1 LKKKSVLKRDNLN
14 NLVRGTTFFQHSGIA
29 ITFVFMPIIASGV
42 AESIFEIGI
51 IVAAFAF
58 AQILTETYFGRMS
71 DRKAKRLLF
80 IRVGFILCA
89 LTFGLHYFA
98 DNTTYLIIARIGAGI
113 ASGIMI
119 PPMLAYAYEAG
130 KGKSKVASVISFH
143 ALGWLAGI
151 VAAGIANDEKL
162 IFVVSSGFFI
172 IGFLLSLRLPKLQT
186 EKIIGKG
193 IIKKIIVKNKFLFS
207 SLLIRHIGAA
217 AAWTVLPIMLME
229 YFGAELYQVS
239 IVYVAN
245 TLTAFLVMNLMSKRI
260 QIQNITKYKI
270 GIGMTVIVFVGLALI
285 TDWWMAWPF
294 MAIVGCSW
302 AFLFIGGNFHL
313 MENNPRSTSTAIFS
327 STLAI
332 STVIGPVIAGA
343 IAYYTDYTVVMYF
356 SIIVTLFAFII
367 SSKMK
372 SEKPNEVPI

>member
-1 LKKKSVLKRDNLN
+1 MSQKVSLS
-14 NLVRGTTFFQHSGIA
+14 NLVRGSTFFQHSGIA

-42 AESIFEIGI
+42 ADTVFEIGI

-98 DNTTYLIIARIGAGI
+98 DNTTYLLIARIGAGI
-113 ASGIMI
+113 SSGIMI

-151 VAAGIANDEKL
+151 VAAGFANDERL
-162 IFVVSSGFFI
+162 IFLISSGFFI
-172 IGFLLSLRLPKLQT
+172 IGFLISLKLPKLQT
-186 EKIIGKG
+186 AKIVGKG

-207 SLLIRHIGAA
+207 SLLIRHVGAA

-245 TLTAFLVMNLMSKRI
+245 TLTAFLVMNLMSNKI
-260 QIQNITKYKI
+260 QIKNITKFKI
-270 GIGMTVIVFVGLALI
+270 GIGMTVIVFVGLSMI
-285 TDWWMAWPF
+285 TDWWMAMPF

-343 IAYYTDYTVVMYF
+343 IAYYTDYTIVMYF
-356 SIIVTLFAFII
+356 SIIVSLSAFII
-367 SSKMK
+367 SSRMK

>member
-1 LKKKSVLKRDNLN
+1 MSLS
-14 NLVRGTTFFQHSGIA
+14 NLVRGSTFFQHSGIA

-42 AESIFEIGI
+42 AESVFEIGI

-98 DNTTYLIIARIGAGI
+98 DNTTYLLIARIGAGI
-113 ASGIMI
+113 SSGIMI

-151 VAAGIANDEKL
+151 VAAGFANDERL
-162 IFVVSSGFFI
+162 IFVISSGFFI
-172 IGFLLSLRLPKLQT
+172 IGFLISLKLPKFQT
-186 EKIIGKG
+186 TKIVGKG

-217 AAWTVLPIMLME
+217 AAWTILPIMLME

-270 GIGMTVIVFVGLALI
+270 GIGMTVIVFVGLSMI
-285 TDWWMAWPF
+285 TDWWMAMPF

-327 STLAI
+327 STLAF

-343 IAYYTDYTVVMYF
+343 IAYYTDYTIVMYF
-356 SIIVTLFAFII
+356 SIIVSLSAFII
-367 SSKMK
+367 SSRMK

>member
-1 LKKKSVLKRDNLN
+1 MSQKVSLS
-14 NLVRGTTFFQHSGIA
+14 NLVLGSTFFQHSGIA

-42 AESIFEIGI
+42 ADTVFEIGI

-98 DNTTYLIIARIGAGI
+98 DNTTYLLIARIGAGI
-113 ASGIMI
+113 SSGIMI

-151 VAAGIANDEKL
+151 VAAGFANDERL
-162 IFVVSSGFFI
+162 IFLISSGFFI
-172 IGFLLSLRLPKLQT
+172 IGFLISLKLPKLQT
-186 EKIIGKG
+186 AKIVGKG

-207 SLLIRHIGAA
+207 SLLIRHVGAA
-217 AAWTVLPIMLME
+217 AAWTILPIMLME
-229 YFGAELYQVS
+229 YYGAELYQVS

-245 TLTAFLVMNLMSKRI
+245 TLTAFLVMNLMSNKI
-260 QIQNITKYKI
+260 QIKNITKFKI
-270 GIGMTVIVFVGLALI
+270 GIGMTVIVFVGLSMI
-285 TDWWMAWPF
+285 TDWWMAMPF

-343 IAYYTDYTVVMYF
+343 IAYYTDYTIVMYF
-356 SIIVTLFAFII
+356 SIIVTLLAFII
-367 SSKMK
+367 SSKMQ

>member
-1 LKKKSVLKRDNLN
+1 MLQRDNLN
-14 NLVRGTTFFQHSGIA
+14 NLVRGATFFQHSGIA
-29 ITFVFMPIIASGV
+29 ITFVFMPIIASLV
-42 AESIFEIGI
+42 AKSVFEIGI
-51 IVAAFAF
+51 IVASFAF

-89 LTFGLHYFA
+89 ITFGLHYFA
-98 DNTTYLIIARIGAGI
+98 DNTTYLIIARLGAGI

-151 VAAGIANDEKL
+151 VAAGLANDEKL
-162 IFVVSSGFFI
+162 IFIVSSCFFI
-172 IGFLLSLRLPKLQT
+172 IGFIISLRLPKIQT
-186 EKIIGKG
+186 EKIVEKG

-239 IVYVAN
+239 MVYVAN

-260 QIQNITKYKI
+260 QIQNITKFKI

-332 STVIGPVIAGA
+332 STVIGPVIAGI
-343 IAYYTDYTVVMYF
+343 IAYYTDYTAVMIFAVV
-356 SIIVTLFAFII
+356 VTLTAFII
-367 SSKMK
+367 STKMK

>member
-1 LKKKSVLKRDNLN
+1 MLKRDNLN

-113 ASGIMI
+113 ASGIML

-151 VAAGIANDEKL
+151 VAAGITNDEKL

>member
-1 LKKKSVLKRDNLN
+1 MLQRDNLN

-29 ITFVFMPIIASGV
+29 ITFVFMPIIASLV
-42 AESIFEIGI
+42 AESVFEIGI
-51 IVAAFAF
+51 IVASFAF

-80 IRVGFILCA
+80 IRIGFILCA
-89 LTFGLHYFA
+89 ITFGLHYFA
-98 DNTTYLIIARIGAGI
+98 DNTTYLIIARLGAGI

-143 ALGWLAGI
+143 ALGWMAGI
-151 VAAGIANDEKL
+151 VAAGLANDEKL
-162 IFVVSSGFFI
+162 IFVVSSCFFI
-172 IGFLLSLRLPKLQT
+172 IGFIISLKLPKIQT
-186 EKIIGKG
+186 EKIVEKG

-239 IVYVAN
+239 MIYVAN
-245 TLTAFLVMNLMSKRI
+245 TLTAFVVMNLMSKRI
-260 QIQNITKYKI
+260 QIQNITKFKI

-332 STVIGPVIAGA
+332 STVIGPVIAGI
-343 IAYYTDYTVVMYF
+343 IAYYTDYTAVMIFAVV
-356 SIIVTLFAFII
+356 VTLTAFII
-367 SSKMK
+367 STKMK

>member
-1 LKKKSVLKRDNLN
+1 MLKRDNLN

-58 AQILTETYFGRMS
+58 AQILTETYFARMS

-343 IAYYTDYTVVMYF
+343 IAYYTDYTMVMYF

-372 SEKPNEVPI
+372 SEKPNEVLI

>member
-1 LKKKSVLKRDNLN
+1 MLKRNNLN

-42 AESIFEIGI
+42 AESVFEIGI

-80 IRVGFILCA
+80 IRAGFILCA

-98 DNTTYLIIARIGAGI
+98 DNTTYLLIARIGAGI
-113 ASGIMI
+113 SSGIMI

-151 VAAGIANDEKL
+151 VAAGFANDEKL

-172 IGFLLSLRLPKLQT
+172 IGFLISLKLPKLQT
-186 EKIIGKG
+186 EKIVGKG

-217 AAWTVLPIMLME
+217 AAWTILPIMLME

-239 IVYVAN
+239 MVYVAN

-343 IAYYTDYTVVMYF
+343 IAYYTDFTMVMYF
-356 SIIVTLFAFII
+356 SIIVTLSAFII

>member
-1 LKKKSVLKRDNLN
+1 MSQKVGLS
-14 NLVRGTTFFQHSGIA
+14 NLVRGSTFFQHSGIA

-42 AESIFEIGI
+42 TESVFEIGI

-98 DNTTYLIIARIGAGI
+98 DNTTYLLIARIGAGI
-113 ASGIMI
+113 SSGIMI

-151 VAAGIANDEKL
+151 VAAGFANDERL
-162 IFVVSSGFFI
+162 IFVISSGFFI
-172 IGFLLSLRLPKLQT
+172 IGFLISLKLPKLQT
-186 EKIIGKG
+186 AKIVGKG
-193 IIKKIIVKNKFLFS
+193 IIKKIIVRNKFLFS

-217 AAWTVLPIMLME
+217 AAWTILPIMLME

-270 GIGMTVIVFVGLALI
+270 GIGMTVIVFVGLSMI
-285 TDWWMAWPF
+285 TDWWMAMPF

-356 SIIVTLFAFII
+356 AIIVTLSAFII
-367 SSKMK
+367 SSRMK

>member
-1 LKKKSVLKRDNLN
+1 MLQRDNLN

-29 ITFVFMPIIASGV
+29 ITFVFMPIIASSV
-42 AESIFEIGI
+42 AKSVFEIGI

-58 AQILTETYFGRMS
+58 AQILSETYFGRMS

-89 LTFGLHYFA
+89 ATFGLHYFA
-98 DNTTYLIIARIGAGI
+98 DNATYLIIARLGAGI

-151 VAAGIANDEKL
+151 VAAGIANDEKM
-162 IFVVSSGFFI
+162 IFVVSSCFFI
-172 IGFLLSLRLPKLQT
+172 IGFIISLKLPKIQT
-186 EKIIGKG
+186 EKIVGKG
-193 IIKKIIVKNKFLFS
+193 VIKRIIVKNKFLFS
-207 SLLIRHIGAA
+207 SLLIRHVGAA
-217 AAWTVLPIMLME
+217 AAWTILPIMLME

-245 TLTAFLVMNLMSKRI
+245 TLTAFLVMNLMSKKI
-260 QIQNITKYKI
+260 QIQNITKFKI
-270 GIGMTVIVFVGLALI
+270 GIGMTVLVFVGLSLI
-285 TDWWMAWPF
+285 TDWWMAMPF

-332 STVIGPVIAGA
+332 STVIGPVIAGS
-343 IAYYTDYTVVMYF
+343 IAYYADYTAVMVF
-356 SIIVTLFAFII
+356 AVIATLSAFII

>member
-1 LKKKSVLKRDNLN
+1 MLQRDNLN
-14 NLVRGTTFFQHSGIA
+14 NLVRGATFFQHSGIA
-29 ITFVFMPIIASGV
+29 ITFVFMPIIASVV
-42 AESIFEIGI
+42 AKSVFEIGI
-51 IVAAFAF
+51 IVASFAF

-80 IRVGFILCA
+80 IRVGFVLCA
-89 LTFGLHYFA
+89 ITFGLHYFA
-98 DNTTYLIIARIGAGI
+98 DNTTYLIIARLGAGI

-151 VAAGIANDEKL
+151 VAAGFANDEKL
-162 IFVVSSGFFI
+162 IFVISSGFFI
-172 IGFLLSLRLPKLQT
+172 IGFLISLKLPKLQT
-186 EKIIGKG
+186 AKIVGKG

-217 AAWTVLPIMLME
+217 AAWTILPIMLME

-245 TLTAFLVMNLMSKRI
+245 TLTAFLVMNLMSKKI

-270 GIGMTVIVFVGLALI
+270 GIGMTVIVFVGLSMI
-285 TDWWMAWPF
+285 TDWWMAMPF

-343 IAYYTDYTVVMYF
+343 IAYYTDYTMVMYF

>member
-1 LKKKSVLKRDNLN
+1 MSQKIGLS
-14 NLVRGTTFFQHSGIA
+14 NLVRGSTFFQHSGIA

-42 AESIFEIGI
+42 AESVFEIGI

-98 DNTTYLIIARIGAGI
+98 DSTTYLLLARIGAGI
-113 ASGIMI
+113 SSGIMI

-151 VAAGIANDEKL
+151 VAAGFVNDERL

-172 IGFLLSLRLPKLQT
+172 IGFLISLKLPKLQT
-186 EKIIGKG
+186 AKIVGKG

-207 SLLIRHIGAA
+207 SLLIRHVGAA
-217 AAWTVLPIMLME
+217 AAWTILPIMLME

-245 TLTAFLVMNLMSKRI
+245 TLTAFLVMNLMSNKI
-260 QIQNITKYKI
+260 QIKNITKFKI
-270 GIGMTVIVFVGLALI
+270 GIGMTVIVFVGLSMI
-285 TDWWMAWPF
+285 TDWWMAMPF

-313 MENNPRSTSTAIFS
+313 MENNPKSTSTAIFS

-356 SIIVTLFAFII
+356 AIIATLSAFII

>member
-1 LKKKSVLKRDNLN
+1 MSQKIGLS
-14 NLVRGTTFFQHSGIA
+14 NLVRGSTFFQHSGIA

-42 AESIFEIGI
+42 AESVFEIGI

-98 DNTTYLIIARIGAGI
+98 DNTTYLLIARIGAGI
-113 ASGIMI
+113 SSGIMI

-151 VAAGIANDEKL
+151 VAAGFANDERL
-162 IFVVSSGFFI
+162 IFVISSGFFI
-172 IGFLLSLRLPKLQT
+172 IGFLISLKLPKLQT
-186 EKIIGKG
+186 EKIVGKG

-207 SLLIRHIGAA
+207 SLLIRHVGAA
-217 AAWTVLPIMLME
+217 AAWTILPIMLME

-270 GIGMTVIVFVGLALI
+270 GIGMTVIVFVGLSMI
-285 TDWWMAWPF
+285 TDWWMAMPF

-327 STLAI
+327 STLAF

-356 SIIVTLFAFII
+356 SIIVTLSAFII
-367 SSKMK
+367 SSRMK

>member
-1 LKKKSVLKRDNLN
+1 VLNRDNLN

-186 EKIIGKG
+186 KKIIGKG

-343 IAYYTDYTVVMYF
+343 IAYYTDYTMVMYF

>member
-1 LKKKSVLKRDNLN
+1 VLKRNNLN

-42 AESIFEIGI
+42 ADSVFEIGI

-98 DNTTYLIIARIGAGI
+98 DNATYLLIARIGAGI
-113 ASGIMI
+113 SSGIMI

-151 VAAGIANDEKL
+151 VAAGFANDERL
-162 IFVVSSGFFI
+162 IFVISSGFFI
-172 IGFLLSLRLPKLQT
+172 IGFLISLKLPKLQT
-186 EKIIGKG
+186 EKVIGKG

-217 AAWTVLPIMLME
+217 AAWTILPIMLME

-239 IVYVAN
+239 MVYVAN

-343 IAYYTDYTVVMYF
+343 IAYYTNYTIVMYF
-356 SIIVTLFAFII
+356 SIIVTLSAFII
-367 SSKMK
+367 SCKMK

>member
-1 LKKKSVLKRDNLN
+1 MLQRNNLS

-42 AESIFEIGI
+42 TDSVFEIGI
-51 IVAAFAF
+51 IVASFAF
-58 AQILTETYFGRMS
+58 AQILSETYFGRMS

-80 IRVGFILCA
+80 IRIGFILCA
-89 LTFGLHYFA
+89 ITFGLHYFA
-98 DNTTYLIIARIGAGI
+98 ENTTYLLLARIGAGI
-113 ASGIMI
+113 ASGITIPSMI
-119 PPMLAYAYEAG
+119 AYAYEAG
-130 KGKSKVASVISFH
+130 KGKSKVASMISFH

-151 VAAGIANDEKL
+151 VAAGVANDEKL
-162 IFVVSSGFFI
+162 IFVISGGFFI
-172 IGFLLSLRLPKLQT
+172 IGFLISLKLPKLQI
-186 EKIIGKG
+186 EKVVGKG

-217 AAWTVLPIMLME
+217 AAWTILPIMLME

-260 QIQNITKYKI
+260 QIKNITKFKI
-270 GIGMTVIVFVGLALI
+270 GIGMTVFVFVGLSLI
-285 TDWWMAWPF
+285 TDWWMAMPF

-332 STVIGPVIAGA
+332 STVIGPVIAGT
-343 IAYYTDYTVVMYF
+343 IAYYTNYTSVMMF
-356 SIIVTLFAFII
+356 AVAVTFCAFII
-367 SSKMK
+367 SSRMK

>member
-1 LKKKSVLKRDNLN
+1 MLQRDNLN
-14 NLVRGTTFFQHSGIA
+14 NLVRGATFFQHSGIA
-29 ITFVFMPIIASGV
+29 ITFVFMPIIASVV
-42 AESIFEIGI
+42 AKSVFEIGI
-51 IVAAFAF
+51 IVASFAF

-80 IRVGFILCA
+80 IRVGFVLCA
-89 LTFGLHYFA
+89 ITFGLHYFA
-98 DNTTYLIIARIGAGI
+98 DNTTYLIIARLGAGI

-151 VAAGIANDEKL
+151 VAAGFANDEKL
-162 IFVVSSGFFI
+162 IFVVSSCFFI
-172 IGFLLSLRLPKLQT
+172 IGFLISLKLPKIQT
-186 EKIIGKG
+186 EKIVEKG

-207 SLLIRHIGAA
+207 SLLVRHVGAA

-239 IVYVAN
+239 MVYVAN

-260 QIQNITKYKI
+260 QIQNITKFKI

-285 TDWWMAWPF
+285 TEWWMAWPF

-356 SIIVTLFAFII
+356 AIIVTLSAFII

>member
-1 LKKKSVLKRDNLN
+1 VLQRDNLN

-29 ITFVFMPIIASGV
+29 ITFVFMPIIASSV
-42 AESIFEIGI
+42 AKSVFEIGI

-58 AQILTETYFGRMS
+58 AQILSETYFGRMS

-89 LTFGLHYFA
+89 ATFGLHYFA
-98 DNTTYLIIARIGAGI
+98 DNATYLIIARLGAGI

-151 VAAGIANDEKL
+151 VAAGIANDEKM
-162 IFVVSSGFFI
+162 IFVVSSCFFI
-172 IGFLLSLRLPKLQT
+172 IGFIISLKLPKIQT
-186 EKIIGKG
+186 EKIVGKG
-193 IIKKIIVKNKFLFS
+193 VIKRIIVKNKFLFS
-207 SLLIRHIGAA
+207 SLLIRHVGAA
-217 AAWTVLPIMLME
+217 AAWTILPIMLME

-245 TLTAFLVMNLMSKRI
+245 TLTAFLVMNLMSKKI
-260 QIQNITKYKI
+260 QIQNITKFKI
-270 GIGMTVIVFVGLALI
+270 GIGMTVLVFVGLSLI
-285 TDWWMAWPF
+285 TDWWMAMPF

-332 STVIGPVIAGA
+332 STVIGPVIAGS
-343 IAYYTDYTVVMYF
+343 IAYYADYTAVMVF
-356 SIIVTLFAFII
+356 AVIATLSAFII

>member
-1 LKKKSVLKRDNLN
+1 MKKKSVLKRDNLN

-113 ASGIMI
+113 ASGIML

-343 IAYYTDYTVVMYF
+343 IAYYTDYTMVMYF

>member
-1 LKKKSVLKRDNLN
+1 MSQKIGLS
-14 NLVRGTTFFQHSGIA
+14 NLVRGSTFFQHSGIA

-42 AESIFEIGI
+42 AESVFEIGI

-98 DNTTYLIIARIGAGI
+98 DNTTYLLIARIGAGI
-113 ASGIMI
+113 SSGIMI

-151 VAAGIANDEKL
+151 VAAGFANDERL
-162 IFVVSSGFFI
+162 IFVISSGFFI
-172 IGFLLSLRLPKLQT
+172 IGFLISLKLPKLQT
-186 EKIIGKG
+186 AKIVGKG

-207 SLLIRHIGAA
+207 SLLIRHVGAA
-217 AAWTVLPIMLME
+217 AAWTILPIMLME

-245 TLTAFLVMNLMSKRI
+245 TLTAFLVMNLMSNKI
-260 QIQNITKYKI
+260 QIKNITKFKI
-270 GIGMTVIVFVGLALI
+270 GIGMTVIVFVGLSMI
-285 TDWWMAWPF
+285 TDWWMAMPF

-343 IAYYTDYTVVMYF
+343 IAYYTDYTIVMYF
-356 SIIVTLFAFII
+356 SIIVSLSAFII
-367 SSKMK
+367 SSRMK

>member
-1 LKKKSVLKRDNLN
+1 VLKRNNLN

-42 AESIFEIGI
+42 AESVFEIGI

-98 DNTTYLIIARIGAGI
+98 DNTTYLIIARLGAGI

-151 VAAGIANDEKL
+151 VAAGFANDERL
-162 IFVVSSGFFI
+162 IFVISSGFFI
-172 IGFLLSLRLPKLQT
+172 IGFLISLKLPKLQT

-239 IVYVAN
+239 MIYVAN

-327 STLAI
+327 STLAF

-343 IAYYTDYTVVMYF
+343 IAYYTDYTIVMYF
-356 SIIVTLFAFII
+356 SIIVTLAAFII

>member
-1 LKKKSVLKRDNLN
+1 MSQRIGLS
-14 NLVRGTTFFQHSGIA
+14 NLVRGSTFFQHSGIA

-42 AESIFEIGI
+42 AESVFEIGI

-98 DNTTYLIIARIGAGI
+98 DNTTYLLIARIGAGI
-113 ASGIMI
+113 SSGIMI

-151 VAAGIANDEKL
+151 VAAGFANDERL
-162 IFVVSSGFFI
+162 IFVISSGFFI
-172 IGFLLSLRLPKLQT
+172 IGFLISLKLPKLQT
-186 EKIIGKG
+186 EKIVGKG

-207 SLLIRHIGAA
+207 SLLIRHVGAA
-217 AAWTVLPIMLME
+217 AAWTILPIMLME

-245 TLTAFLVMNLMSKRI
+245 TLTAFLVMNLMSNKI
-260 QIQNITKYKI
+260 QIKNITKFKI
-270 GIGMTVIVFVGLALI
+270 GIGMTVIVFVGLSMI
-285 TDWWMAWPF
+285 TDWWMAMPF

-343 IAYYTDYTVVMYF
+343 IAYYTDYTIVMYF
-356 SIIVTLFAFII
+356 SIIVTLLAFII
-367 SSKMK
+367 SSKMQ

>member
-1 LKKKSVLKRDNLN
+1 MLKRDNLN

-42 AESIFEIGI
+42 AESVFEIGI

-80 IRVGFILCA
+80 IRVGFVLCA

-98 DNTTYLIIARIGAGI
+98 DNTTYLLIARIGAGI
-113 ASGIMI
+113 SSGIMI

-130 KGKSKVASVISFH
+130 KGKSKVASLISFH

-151 VAAGIANDEKL
+151 VAAGFANDERL
-162 IFVVSSGFFI
+162 IFVISSGFFI
-172 IGFLLSLRLPKLQT
+172 IGFLISLKLPKLQT
-186 EKIIGKG
+186 EKIVGKG

-207 SLLIRHIGAA
+207 SLLIRHVGAA
-217 AAWTVLPIMLME
+217 AAWTILPIMLME

-343 IAYYTDYTVVMYF
+343 IAYYTDYTMVMYF

>member
-1 LKKKSVLKRDNLN
+1 MSQKVSLS
-14 NLVRGTTFFQHSGIA
+14 NLVRGSTFFQHSGIA

-42 AESIFEIGI
+42 AESVFEIGI

-98 DNTTYLIIARIGAGI
+98 DNTTYLLIARIGAGI
-113 ASGIMI
+113 SSGIMI

-151 VAAGIANDEKL
+151 VAAGFANDERL
-162 IFVVSSGFFI
+162 IFVISSGFFI
-172 IGFLLSLRLPKLQT
+172 IGFLISLKLPKLQT
-186 EKIIGKG
+186 VKIVGKG

-207 SLLIRHIGAA
+207 SLLIRHVGAA
-217 AAWTVLPIMLME
+217 AAWTILPIMLME

-245 TLTAFLVMNLMSKRI
+245 TLTAFLVMNLMSNKI
-260 QIQNITKYKI
+260 QIKNITKFKI
-270 GIGMTVIVFVGLALI
+270 GIGMTVIVFVGLSMI
-285 TDWWMAWPF
+285 TDWWMAMPF

-343 IAYYTDYTVVMYF
+343 IAYYTDYTIVMYF
-356 SIIVTLFAFII
+356 SIIVTLLAFII
-367 SSKMK
+367 SSKMQ

>member
-1 LKKKSVLKRDNLN
+1 MLKRDNLN

-42 AESIFEIGI
+42 AKSVFEIGI

-343 IAYYTDYTVVMYF
+343 IAYYTDYTMVMYF

>member
-1 LKKKSVLKRDNLN
+1 MLQGNNLS

-42 AESIFEIGI
+42 TDSVFEIGI
-51 IVAAFAF
+51 IVASFAF
-58 AQILTETYFGRMS
+58 AQILSETYFGRMS

-80 IRVGFILCA
+80 IRIGFILCA
-89 LTFGLHYFA
+89 ITFGLHYFA
-98 DNTTYLIIARIGAGI
+98 DNTTYLLLARIGAGI
-113 ASGIMI
+113 ASGITI
-119 PPMLAYAYEAG
+119 PPMIAYAYEAG
-130 KGKSKVASVISFH
+130 KGKSKVASMISFH

-151 VAAGIANDEKL
+151 VAAGVANDEKL
-162 IFVVSSGFFI
+162 IFVISGGLFI
-172 IGFLLSLRLPKLQT
+172 IGFLISLKLPKLQI
-186 EKIIGKG
+186 EKVIGKG

-217 AAWTVLPIMLME
+217 AAWTILPIMLME

-245 TLTAFLVMNLMSKRI
+245 TLTAFLVMNLMSKKI
-260 QIQNITKYKI
+260 KIQNITKFKI
-270 GIGMTVIVFVGLALI
+270 GIGMTVLVFVGLSLI
-285 TDWWMAWPF
+285 TDWWMAMPF

-313 MENNPRSTSTAIFS
+313 MENNPKSTSTAIFS

-332 STVIGPVIAGA
+332 STVIGPVIAGT
-343 IAYYTDYTVVMYF
+343 IAYYTNYTAVMIFAVV
-356 SIIVTLFAFII
+356 VTLSAFII
-367 SSKMK
+367 SSRMK
-372 SEKPNEVPI
+372 SERPNEVPI

>member
-1 LKKKSVLKRDNLN
+1 VLKRDNLN

-343 IAYYTDYTVVMYF
+343 IAYYTDYTMVMYF

>member
-1 LKKKSVLKRDNLN
+1 MSQKIGLS
-14 NLVRGTTFFQHSGIA
+14 NLVRGSTFFQHSGIA

-42 AESIFEIGI
+42 AESVFEIGI

-98 DNTTYLIIARIGAGI
+98 DNTTYLLIARIGAGI
-113 ASGIMI
+113 SSGIMI

-151 VAAGIANDEKL
+151 VAAGFANDERL
-162 IFVVSSGFFI
+162 IFVISSGFFI
-172 IGFLLSLRLPKLQT
+172 IGFLISLRLPKLQT
-186 EKIIGKG
+186 AKIVGKG

-207 SLLIRHIGAA
+207 SLLIRHVGAA
-217 AAWTVLPIMLME
+217 AAWTILPIMLME

-245 TLTAFLVMNLMSKRI
+245 TLTAFLVMNLMSNKI
-260 QIQNITKYKI
+260 QIKNITKFKI
-270 GIGMTVIVFVGLALI
+270 GIGMTVIVFVGLSMI
-285 TDWWMAWPF
+285 TDWWMAMPF

-343 IAYYTDYTVVMYF
+343 IAYYTDYTIVMYF
-356 SIIVTLFAFII
+356 SIIVTLLAFII
-367 SSKMK
+367 SSKMQ

>member
-1 LKKKSVLKRDNLN
+1 MLQRDNLN

-42 AESIFEIGI
+42 AKSVFEIGI

-186 EKIIGKG
+186 EKIVGKG

-217 AAWTVLPIMLME
+217 AAWTILPIMLME

-285 TDWWMAWPF
+285 TDWWMAMPF

-332 STVIGPVIAGA
+332 STVIGPLIAGA
-343 IAYYTDYTVVMYF
+343 IAYYTDYTIVMYF
-356 SIIVTLFAFII
+356 SIIVTLSAFII

>member
-1 LKKKSVLKRDNLN
+1 MSQKIGLS
-14 NLVRGTTFFQHSGIA
+14 NLVRGSTFFQHSGIA

-42 AESIFEIGI
+42 AESVFEIGI

-98 DNTTYLIIARIGAGI
+98 DNTTYLLIARIGAGI
-113 ASGIMI
+113 SSGIMI

-151 VAAGIANDEKL
+151 VAAGFANDERL
-162 IFVVSSGFFI
+162 IFVISSGFFI
-172 IGFLLSLRLPKLQT
+172 IGFLISLKLPKLQT
-186 EKIIGKG
+186 AKIVGKG

-207 SLLIRHIGAA
+207 SLLIRHVGAA
-217 AAWTVLPIMLME
+217 AAWTILPIMLME

-245 TLTAFLVMNLMSKRI
+245 TLTAFLVMNLMSNKI
-260 QIQNITKYKI
+260 QIKNITKFKI
-270 GIGMTVIVFVGLALI
+270 GIGMTVIVFVGLSMI
-285 TDWWMAWPF
+285 TDWWMAMPF

-313 MENNPRSTSTAIFS
+313 MENNPKSTSTAIFS

-356 SIIVTLFAFII
+356 AIIATLSAFII

>member
-1 LKKKSVLKRDNLN
+1 MLKRDNLN

-58 AQILTETYFGRMS
+58 AQILTETYFARMS

-343 IAYYTDYTVVMYF
+343 IAYYTDYTMVMYF

-372 SEKPNEVPI
+372 SEKPNEVHI

>member
-1 LKKKSVLKRDNLN
+1 MSQKVGLS
-14 NLVRGTTFFQHSGIA
+14 NLVRGSTFFQHSGIA

-42 AESIFEIGI
+42 AESVFEIGI

-98 DNTTYLIIARIGAGI
+98 DNTTYLLIARIGAGI
-113 ASGIMI
+113 SSGIMI
-119 PPMLAYAYEAG
+119 PSMLAYAYEAG

-151 VAAGIANDEKL
+151 VAAGFANDERL
-162 IFVVSSGFFI
+162 IFVISSGFFI
-172 IGFLLSLRLPKLQT
+172 IGFLISLKLPKLQT
-186 EKIIGKG
+186 AKIVGKG

-217 AAWTVLPIMLME
+217 AAWTILPIMLME

-270 GIGMTVIVFVGLALI
+270 GIGMTVIVFVGLSMI
-285 TDWWMAWPF
+285 TDWWMAMPF

-327 STLAI
+327 STLAF

-343 IAYYTDYTVVMYF
+343 IAYYTDYTIVMYF
-356 SIIVTLFAFII
+356 SIIVTLSAFII
-367 SSKMK
+367 SSRMK

>member
-1 LKKKSVLKRDNLN
+1 MLKRDNLN

-42 AESIFEIGI
+42 AESVFEIGI

-98 DNTTYLIIARIGAGI
+98 DNTTHLIIARIGAGI

-217 AAWTVLPIMLME
+217 AAWTILPIMLME

-245 TLTAFLVMNLMSKRI
+245 TLTAFLVMNLMSKKI

-343 IAYYTDYTVVMYF
+343 IAYYTDYTMVMYF

>member
-1 LKKKSVLKRDNLN
+1 MLKRDNLN

-42 AESIFEIGI
+42 AESVFEIGI

-80 IRVGFILCA
+80 IRIGFILCA
-89 LTFGLHYFA
+89 ITFGLHYFA
-98 DNTTYLIIARIGAGI
+98 DNTTYLIIARLGAGI

-151 VAAGIANDEKL
+151 VAAGFANDERL
-162 IFVVSSGFFI
+162 IFVISSGFFI
-172 IGFLLSLRLPKLQT
+172 IGFLISLKLPKLQT
-186 EKIIGKG
+186 EKIVGKG
-193 IIKKIIVKNKFLFS
+193 IIKMIIVKNKFLFS
-207 SLLIRHIGAA
+207 SLLIRHVGAA

-239 IVYVAN
+239 MIYVAN

-260 QIQNITKYKI
+260 QIQNITKFKI

-343 IAYYTDYTVVMYF
+343 IAYYTNYTSVMF
-356 SIIVTLFAFII
+356 FAVIVTLSAFII
-367 SSKMK
+367 STRMK

>member
-1 LKKKSVLKRDNLN
+1 MLQRDNLN
-14 NLVRGTTFFQHSGIA
+14 NLVRGATFFQHSGIA
-29 ITFVFMPIIASGV
+29 ITFVFMPIIASLV
-42 AESIFEIGI
+42 AKSVFEIGI
-51 IVAAFAF
+51 IVASFAF

-80 IRVGFILCA
+80 IRVGFVLCA
-89 LTFGLHYFA
+89 ITFGLHYFA
-98 DNTTYLIIARIGAGI
+98 DNTTYLIIARLGAGI

-119 PPMLAYAYEAG
+119 PPMIAYAYEAG

-151 VAAGIANDEKL
+151 VAAGLANDEKL
-162 IFVVSSGFFI
+162 IFVVSSCFFI
-172 IGFLLSLRLPKLQT
+172 IGFIISLKLPKIQT
-186 EKIIGKG
+186 EKIVEKG

-239 IVYVAN
+239 MIYVAN

-260 QIQNITKYKI
+260 QIQNITKFKI

-343 IAYYTDYTVVMYF
+343 IAYYTDYTMVMYF

>member
-1 LKKKSVLKRDNLN
+1 VLQRDNLN

-29 ITFVFMPIIASGV
+29 ITFVFMPIIASVV
-42 AESIFEIGI
+42 AKSVFEIGI
-51 IVAAFAF
+51 IVASFAF

-89 LTFGLHYFA
+89 ITFGLHYFA
-98 DNTTYLIIARIGAGI
+98 DNTTYLIIARLGAGI

-151 VAAGIANDEKL
+151 IAAGIANDEKL
-162 IFVVSSGFFI
+162 IFVISSGFFI
-172 IGFLLSLRLPKLQT
+172 IGFLISLKLPKLQT

-343 IAYYTDYTVVMYF
+343 IAYYTDYTIVMYF
-356 SIIVTLFAFII
+356 SIIVTLSAFII

>member
-1 LKKKSVLKRDNLN
+1 MLKRDNLN

-42 AESIFEIGI
+42 AESVFEIGI

-98 DNTTYLIIARIGAGI
+98 DNTTHLIIARLGAGI

-151 VAAGIANDEKL
+151 VAAGLANDEKL
-162 IFVVSSGFFI
+162 IFIVSSGFFI

-193 IIKKIIVKNKFLFS
+193 IIKKIIVRNKFLFS

-343 IAYYTDYTVVMYF
+343 IAYYTDYTIVMYF